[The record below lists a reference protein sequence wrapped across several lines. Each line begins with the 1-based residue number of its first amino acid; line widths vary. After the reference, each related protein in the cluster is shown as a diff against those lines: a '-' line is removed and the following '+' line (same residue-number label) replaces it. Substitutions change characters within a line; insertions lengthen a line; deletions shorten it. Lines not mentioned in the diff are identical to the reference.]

1 MNTHRITPFAWLIAC
16 FTLIA
21 CLTIAMAFTLRAS
34 GAGLLLSMVAVAA
47 SAASGGICIW
57 TIRRFCH
64 EQAIV
69 KRYLELLVHSDDP
82 SLSSIINLEA
92 LPAVD
97 ENSTWMRPLTRIR
110 DYLASLHE
118 RQAYFDA
125 ARSALEVR
133 LQRATAQTELMS
145 TVLAN
150 IGEPVFAVNAYE
162 EIELSNEHAK
172 KLLHLPA
179 QGDNKLPLSKVLNCS
194 KLTAMVNDVR
204 RRNVATQ
211 RCDDFELDDAD
222 GNKRWYRAT
231 ASNLL
236 ADVTACE
243 QGTGVVVL
251 LRDISVQRGMQ
262 QQHAEF
268 VSAASHEMKTPL
280 AGIKAYVELLADGD
294 AEDETAREE
303 FLGVINNQADR
314 LQRLIDNL
322 LNIARIEA
330 GVVKVSKQ
338 SRGVNEILHE
348 AIGIVQPSADAKQI
362 TLVSDLSPLYL
373 GALVD
378 RDMLLQAVINLLSNA
393 VKYTPRGGK
402 VTLRSRL
409 ADHEVHIE
417 VEDTGVGLSEE
428 DCTKVFD
435 KFYRVDKD
443 KNMAAGT
450 GLGLPLARHIVED
463 VHSGHLTVRSKVGVG
478 STFSITI
485 PNVGRSG

>member
-1 MNTHRITPFAWLIAC
+1 MNKNRISPYAWLIAC

-21 CLTIAMAFTLRAS
+21 CLTVAMACTLRNS
-34 GAGLLLSMVAVAA
+34 QAGLLLSMIAVIAA
-47 SAASGGICIW
+47 AASGGICIW
-57 TIRRFCH
+57 TIRRICR
-64 EQAIV
+64 EQAIAR
-69 KRYLELLVHSDDP
+69 RYLELLVHSDDP
-82 SLSSIINLEA
+82 ALASIINLEA

-97 ENSTWMRPLTRIR
+97 EHSTWMRPLTQIR
-110 DYLASLHE
+110 DYLASFHE
-118 RQAYFDA
+118 RQAGWDA
-125 ARSALEVR
+125 TRSALEVR
-133 LQRATAQTELMS
+133 LQRTTAQAELMS

-150 IGEPVFAVNAYE
+150 IGEPVFAMNAYE
-162 EIELSNEHAK
+162 EIELANEHAK
-172 KLLHLPA
+172 KLLHLSD
-179 QGDNKLPLSKVLNCS
+179 GDEKRPLSKILPCG
-194 KLTAMVNDVR
+194 KLTSMVNDVR
-204 RRNVATQ
+204 RRNVPTQ

-236 ADVTACE
+236 ADVTASE
-243 QGTGVVVL
+243 QGSGVVVL

-294 AEDETAREE
+294 AEDESSREE

-314 LQRLIDNL
+314 LQRLIENL

-338 SRGVNEILHE
+338 SRGVNEILNE
-348 AIGIVQPSADAKQI
+348 AIGVVQPSADAKHI

-378 RDMLLQAVINLLSNA
+378 RDMLMQAVINLLSNA
-393 VKYTPRGGK
+393 VKYTPCKGR

-409 ADHEVHIE
+409 ADQEIHIE
-417 VEDTGVGLSEE
+417 VEDTGVGLNEE
-428 DCTKVFD
+428 DCVKVFD

-478 STFSITI
+478 STFSIAI
-485 PNVGRSG
+485 PNVGRSV

>member
-1 MNTHRITPFAWLIAC
+1 MNTNRISPHAWLSAC
-16 FTLIA
+16 LTLIA
-21 CLTIAMAFTLRAS
+21 CLTIAMSYTLRS
-34 GAGLLLSMVAVAA
+34 TSTGLMLAMAAVAA
-47 SAASGGICIW
+47 TAAAGGICIW
-57 TIRRFCH
+57 AIRRICH

-82 SLSSIINLEA
+82 ALSSIINLEA

-110 DYLASLHE
+110 DYLASFHE

-150 IGEPVFAVNAYE
+150 IGEPVFAMNAYE

-172 KLLHLPA
+172 KLLHLPEK
-179 QGDNKLPLSKVLNCS
+179 GDEKQPLSKVLHCD
-194 KLTAMVNDVR
+194 KLASMIADVR
-204 RRNVATQ
+204 RRNVPTQ
-211 RCDDFELDDAD
+211 RCDDFELDDPE

-236 ADVTACE
+236 ADVTAGE
-243 QGTGVVVL
+243 QGSGAVVL

-294 AEDETAREE
+294 AEDEASREE

-314 LQRLIDNL
+314 LQRLIENL

-338 SRGVNEILHE
+338 SRGVNEILNE
-348 AIGIVQPSADAKQI
+348 AIGVVQPSAEAKQI
-362 TLVSDLSPLYL
+362 TLVADLSPLYL
-373 GALVD
+373 GALCD

-393 VKYTPRGGK
+393 VKYTPKGGR

-409 ADHEVHIE
+409 ADHEIHIE
-417 VEDTGVGLSEE
+417 VEDTGVGLSDD
-428 DCTKVFD
+428 DCVKVFD

-450 GLGLPLARHIVED
+450 GLGLPLARHIIED
-463 VHSGHLTVRSKVGVG
+463 VHSGRLTVRSKLGVG
-478 STFSITI
+478 STFAIAI
-485 PNVGRSG
+485 PNVGRTA